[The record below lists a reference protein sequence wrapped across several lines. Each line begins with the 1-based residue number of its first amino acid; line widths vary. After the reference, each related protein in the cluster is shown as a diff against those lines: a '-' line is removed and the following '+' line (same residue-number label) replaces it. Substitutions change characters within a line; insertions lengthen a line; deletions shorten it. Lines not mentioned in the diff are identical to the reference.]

1 MVFVGRLIHI
11 TLVSDDEQAL
21 SLLQLEED
29 RGKGVKTVL
38 MTLDRSDITTPQGH
52 HKLSEAKETDTLR
65 QYCKNRSVEFVGR
78 VTGRLIHITS
88 SL

>member
-1 MVFVGRLIHI
+1 MGAVR
-11 TLVSDDEQAL
+11 L

-78 VTGRLIHITS
+78 VTGRVTGRLIHVTS